1 MMGGRHTLGKQRKSF
16 SSCQYPKRI
25 SISNIVYKETDFSE
39 RRELGVVLKILW
51 IAQREQKIQF
61 RGWEHMLTFL
71 PFPILSVDRT
81 EVSDWFLL
89 NGGKR
94 GYMIRKFAPNRF

>member
-1 MMGGRHTLGKQRKSF
+1 M
-16 SSCQYPKRI
+16 
-25 SISNIVYKETDFSE
+25 
-39 RRELGVVLKILW
+39 KILE

-71 PFPILSVDRT
+71 SFPVLSVDRT

-89 NGGKR
+89 NGAKR
-94 GYMIRKFAPNRF
+94 GYKIRKLASNHL